1 MNLTKEQIVA
11 LQEEISKLGGRKKYI
26 ESELKRRGIVIEK
39 RRSMK
44 DFTDK
49 KRKEEYIKN
58 REIEE
63 DVRSE
68 LKTLTW
74 SAYKTQNIS
83 YLGEGIFWNDSLGV
97 DFFDPYER
105 TVRRKDND
113 VPEIESIEDVITAL
127 QEAVSDLD
135 VSKLRWFC
143 YHRDVAE
150 VVHYETFAIPKKTLN
165 LDEVALIALT
175 AAATFSILDTYIP
188 SMGVSA
194 RSGAGLG
201 IGANLVGFPA
211 GR

>member
-1 MNLTKEQIVA
+1 
-11 LQEEISKLGGRKKYI
+11 
-26 ESELKRRGIVIEK
+26 
-39 RRSMK
+39 MK

-49 KRKEEYIKN
+49 NRKEEYIKN
-58 REIEE
+58 RKIEE

-113 VPEIESIEDVITAL
+113 VPEIESIEDLITVL
-127 QEAVSDLD
+127 QEAVPDLD

-143 YHRDVAE
+143 YHRDV
-150 VVHYETFAIPKKTLN
+150 
-165 LDEVALIALT
+165 
-175 AAATFSILDTYIP
+175 
-188 SMGVSA
+188 
-194 RSGAGLG
+194 
-201 IGANLVGFPA
+201 
-211 GR
+211 